1 MNCEQKARVQIPASG
16 RRHRLAHA
24 TEQFRACRGRMT
36 ISLGFY
42 LGIAMVLLLVI
53 GGALVA
59 PAARPLIDQHAN
71 PKPATR
77 LPTQVLVSPDSHL
90 YHVGSCPYLH
100 QDSKPL
106 STWEALRHGLVPCP
120 YCIGNSSA
128 RLTPTVISRQAH

>member
-1 MNCEQKARVQIPASG
+1 MNREQKDAVQISARG
-16 RRHRLAHA
+16 RRHKLAHA
-24 TEQFRACRGRMT
+24 TEQFRAWRGRMT

-42 LGIAMVLLLVI
+42 LGIAMLLLLLI
-53 GGALVA
+53 AGALVA

-71 PKPATR
+71 PKPAIR

-120 YCIGNSSA
+120 YCIENSSA
-128 RLTPTVISRQAH
+128 RLTPTVISRQVH

>member
-1 MNCEQKARVQIPASG
+1 MNREQTVAAHLSARR
-16 RRHRLAHA
+16 RRHRFLRA
-24 TEQFRACRGRMT
+24 TQRFRACRGRMT

-42 LGIAMVLLLVI
+42 LGIAMLLLLLI
-53 GGALVA
+53 GGALVG
-59 PAARPLIDQHAN
+59 PAAKPLIDQHAN
-71 PKPATR
+71 PKPAIR

-128 RLTPTVISRQAH
+128 RLTPQ

>member
-1 MNCEQKARVQIPASG
+1 MNREQKVTIQISARG
-16 RRHRLAHA
+16 RRQRLSQA
-24 TEQFRACRGRMT
+24 TQQSRACCGRMT
-36 ISLGFY
+36 ISSGFY
-42 LGIAMVLLLVI
+42 LGIAMLLLLLI

-71 PKPATR
+71 PKPAIR

-128 RLTPTVISRQAH
+128 RLTPVILRQAHR